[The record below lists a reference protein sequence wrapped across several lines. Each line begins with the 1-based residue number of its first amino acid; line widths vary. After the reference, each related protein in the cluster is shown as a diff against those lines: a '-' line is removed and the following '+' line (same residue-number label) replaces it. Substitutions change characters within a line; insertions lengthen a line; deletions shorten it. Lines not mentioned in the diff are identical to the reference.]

1 MEIRGIKAR
10 LLVDS
15 GAIDTI
21 LSSSVYYRIHS
32 TNRPDLTEVGVR
44 NADGSSMET
53 LGSAWLEL
61 GVGTCIFPLEVVF
74 GNTDQVDGLLE
85 LSIHASKE
93 TLSSENGNASRPTGK
108 DLSMLLKERESETSS
123 VSSESEAEVED
134 CPTPTFRK
142 IQMGRP
148 MQGLDLR
155 RTLPGT
161 PLQVEE
167 RSSSTQFSGG
177 KKLFQEEKVREY
189 SVVFLHGCEK
199 ESSPAPTKLHH
210 LASDQSLGSPM
221 SVLELERALVGRVN
235 SITEV
240 TTRRSFCDGILV
252 VEEEIRT
259 NYSINLKAGAILP
272 EV

>member
-1 MEIRGIKAR
+1 MRHSRGNVKCYSCGHYFSHKRSLERHIQERHRRREEHKCR
-10 LLVDS
+10 GCDKS
-15 GAIDTI
+15 FFRKD
-21 LSSSVYYRIHS
+21 
-32 TNRPDLTEVGVR
+32 NLTRHVQSRHEGKTTEDKR
-44 NADGSSMET
+44 QDA
-53 LGSAWLEL
+53 
-61 GVGTCIFPLEVVF
+61 PVVTPVAA
-74 GNTDQVDGLLE
+74 GE

-167 RSSSTQFSGG
+167 RSSSTQFSGARSSFRRKRYESTAWFSCMG
-177 KKLFQEEKVREY
+177 VKRKVRRR
-189 SVVFLHGCEK
+189 L
-199 ESSPAPTKLHH
+199 
-210 LASDQSLGSPM
+210 QSC
-221 SVLELERALVGRVN
+221 
-235 SITEV
+235 ITSH
-240 TTRRSFCDGILV
+240 RISR
-252 VEEEIRT
+252 
-259 NYSINLKAGAILP
+259 
-272 EV
+272 